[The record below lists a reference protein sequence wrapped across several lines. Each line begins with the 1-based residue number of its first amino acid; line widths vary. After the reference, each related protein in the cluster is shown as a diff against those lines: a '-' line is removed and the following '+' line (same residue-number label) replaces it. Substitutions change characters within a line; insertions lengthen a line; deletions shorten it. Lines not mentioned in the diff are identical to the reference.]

1 MWASYGNADTNSGG
15 LAWDLRF
22 CIPNG
27 LPRDADVAGGW
38 IYVELWSFSDIGGVG
53 KWASVFNINLFTDV
67 ALLGLSYTCMI
78 FIESRGVFLT
88 VDKLRGHAGLIA
100 PWHVES

>member
-1 MWASYGNADTNSGG
+1 MS
-15 LAWDLRF
+15 
-22 CIPNG
+22 
-27 LPRDADVAGGW
+27 
-38 IYVELWSFSDIGGVG
+38 
-53 KWASVFNINLFTDV
+53 SVFNINLFTDV

-78 FIESRGVFLT
+78 FIESCGVFLT